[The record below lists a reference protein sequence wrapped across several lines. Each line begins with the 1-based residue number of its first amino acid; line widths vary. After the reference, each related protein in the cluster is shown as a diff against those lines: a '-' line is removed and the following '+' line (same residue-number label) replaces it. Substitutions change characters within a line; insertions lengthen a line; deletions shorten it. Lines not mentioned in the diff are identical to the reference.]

1 MDASSLLVGREIG
14 AVVDRLRRSTVRVVS
29 GDAGLGSG
37 VIWSRDGTVVTNAHV
52 ARHQRVSVELWDGR
66 RFDARLVARDPRR
79 DLAVLRIPPDL
90 LAEARIGDAR
100 TLRTGELV
108 IAVGNPLGLNGAAS
122 VGVVHAAGDGPLV
135 RSDVR
140 LAPGNSGG
148 PLATADGHVV
158 GVNAM
163 VVGGLG
169 VAIASHVVAALLAEL
184 AKRER
189 AA

>member
-1 MDASSLLVGREIG
+1 MRASLLVDGELG
-14 AVVDRLRRSTVRVVS
+14 AVVERLRRSTVRILS
-29 GDAGLGSG
+29 ADAGMGSG

-52 ARHQRVSVELWDGR
+52 ARHRDVIVELWDGR
-66 RFDARLVARDPRR
+66 RLEARLVARDPRR
-79 DLAVLRIPPDL
+79 DLAVLRVPADL

-100 TLRTGELV
+100 ALRAGELV
-108 IAVGNPLGLNGAAS
+108 VAVGNPFGVAGAAS
-122 VGVVHAAGDGPLV
+122 IGIVHAAGDGPLV

-148 PLATADGHVV
+148 PLATVDGRVV

-163 VVGGLG
+163 IVGGLG
-169 VAIASHVVAALLAEL
+169 VAIASHVVECTLREL
-184 AKRER
+184 AARE

>member
-1 MDASSLLVGREIG
+1 MDASSLVVGREIG
-14 AVVDRLRRSTVRVVS
+14 GVVERLRRSTVRVVS

-37 VIWSRDGTVVTNAHV
+37 VIWSRDGMVVTNAHV
-52 ARHQRVSVELWDGR
+52 ARHRRVLVVLADGR
-66 RFDARLVARDPRR
+66 RFDAHLVARDPRR

-90 LAEARIGDAR
+90 LAEARNGDAR
-100 TLRTGELV
+100 ALRPGELM
-108 IAVGNPLGLNGAAS
+108 IAVGNPLGLAGAAS
-122 VGVVHAAGDGPLV
+122 VGIVHAAGDGPLV

-148 PLATADGHVV
+148 PLATVDGHVV
-158 GVNAM
+158 GINTM

-169 VAIASHVVAALLAEL
+169 VAIASHVVTALLAEL
-184 AKRER
+184 AATER